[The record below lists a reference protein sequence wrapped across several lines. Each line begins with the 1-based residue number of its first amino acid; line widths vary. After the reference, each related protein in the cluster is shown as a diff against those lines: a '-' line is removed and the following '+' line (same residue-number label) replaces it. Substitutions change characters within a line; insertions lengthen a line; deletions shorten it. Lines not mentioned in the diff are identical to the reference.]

1 VTYENAADFFIS
13 QGIKNSEDIEKTEI
27 FAVAINRYL
36 SRLQ

>member
-13 QGIKNSEDIEKTEI
+13 QGIKSSEDIEKTET